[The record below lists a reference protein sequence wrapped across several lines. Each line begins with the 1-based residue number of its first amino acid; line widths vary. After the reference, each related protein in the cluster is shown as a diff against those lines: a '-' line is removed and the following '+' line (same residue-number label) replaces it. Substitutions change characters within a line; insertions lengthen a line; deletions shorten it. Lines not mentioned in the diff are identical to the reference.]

1 MLYAEDFRRI
11 ARRQLG
17 YRWTGNK
24 WGTFALIT
32 FVYTLIEAGISFLSR
47 FYIGTVVG
55 LVVSGPFSLGFAIV
69 ALNTVRG
76 GSPQVSHFFDGFK
89 NFGTAFVLNL
99 LNSLFIFL
107 WSLLLIIPGI
117 IKIFEY
123 SMSFYILRDH
133 PEMSAGDIRRASIA
147 MMYGNKWRLLC
158 LEFSFIGWYLL
169 GILTFGI
176 LLFWVIPYYQTAI
189 AVFYESIKPNNY
201 RY

>member
-32 FVYTLIEAGISFLSR
+32 FIYTLIEAGISFLST

-76 GSPQVSHFFDGFK
+76 GSPQMTHFFDQRK
-89 NFGTAFVLNL
+89 M
-99 LNSLFIFL
+99 NSELSKFNTNAVPKFL
-107 WSLLLIIPGI
+107 KQAGI
-117 IKIFEY
+117 
-123 SMSFYILRDH
+123 
-133 PEMSAGDIRRASIA
+133 
-147 MMYGNKWRLLC
+147 C
-158 LEFSFIGWYLL
+158 
-169 GILTFGI
+169 
-176 LLFWVIPYYQTAI
+176 
-189 AVFYESIKPNNY
+189 
-201 RY
+201 